1 MGLQYTLAAIA
12 IVHSE
17 PPQVFMA
24 EDADVLARVLA
35 LKLIAPLDPADY
47 RPGRLAEIQEAVL
60 EERWGDAVVD
70 WIGLTDT
77 AVDVYDG
84 EKIWTDAGLSVD
96 DTMLELRLSP
106 LMRGFQDDEA

>member
-1 MGLQYTLAAIA
+1 MGLQYARAAIA

-17 PPQVFMA
+17 PPLVFMA

-35 LKLIAPLDPADY
+35 IELLAPLDPDAFLPGALAD
-47 RPGRLAEIQEAVL
+47 LQQAVL
-60 EERWGDAVVD
+60 DERWGDAVFE

-84 EKIWTDAGLSVD
+84 EKIWTDAQLSVD

-106 LMRGFQDDEA
+106 LMRASDGDEA